1 MIRPAGH
8 FGVRQEH
15 LLFPMAGFRT
25 RFPSV
30 TPVGT
35 VLLPVRTMISVMFRA
50 VLKPSAAMAESAMRS
65 GFGPDMGGNVTF
77 T

>member
-1 MIRPAGH
+1 
-8 FGVRQEH
+8 
-15 LLFPMAGFRT
+15 MAGFRT

-50 VLKPSAAMAESAMRS
+50 VLKQSVAMTESAVRS

-77 T
+77 M

>member
-1 MIRPAGH
+1 LIRPAGH

-35 VLLPVRTMISVMFRA
+35 VLLPVRTMISAMFRA
-50 VLKPSAAMAESAMRS
+50 VLNPPAAMGESAPWS
-65 GFGPDMGGNVTF
+65 GFGPDMGVNVTF
-77 T
+77 M

>member
-1 MIRPAGH
+1 
-8 FGVRQEH
+8 
-15 LLFPMAGFRT
+15 MAGFRT

-50 VLKPSAAMAESAMRS
+50 VLKPPVAMAESAVQS
-65 GFGPDMGGNVTF
+65 GFGPDMGRNVTF
-77 T
+77 M